1 MTNIKKRLSTWAVAV
16 VLALVVPLVLTLLGS
31 GVDGEGWHWTLF
43 DFIFAFVLL
52 FGSALV
58 YELVSR
64 KLDAGAYKVAVG
76 LAVVTSLILIWVN
89 GAVGII
95 GNEDNPLNL
104 LYFGV
109 LIVGMIGASFA
120 RLRPRGMSY
129 ALFATAAVQMVV
141 PVIALFIAQPQI
153 TLEAPGVVGVFG
165 LNIFFALLFAG
176 SALLFQ
182 RASDAVLMD
191 H

>member
-1 MTNIKKRLSTWAVAV
+1 MTNIKKRLSIWVLVVA
-16 VLALVVPLVLTLLGS
+16 LLLLVPLVLTLLGS

-52 FGSALV
+52 FGGAFV

-76 LAVVTSLILIWVN
+76 LAVTASLVLVWVN

-109 LIVGMIGASFA
+109 LIVGIIGASLA
-120 RLRPRGMSY
+120 HLRPRGMSY
-129 ALFATAAVQMVV
+129 TLFAMAVAQIVV
-141 PVIALFIAQPQI
+141 PVVALVVRDSQI
-153 TLEAPGVVGVFG
+153 TLAAPGIVGVFG
-165 LNIFFALLFAG
+165 INIFFALLFAV

-182 RASDAVLMD
+182 RASDVGLKGQ
-191 H
+191 